1 MSFRTDILTES
12 EAQTLLEEISQ
23 LLEKNSEVTID
34 TPAIL
39 TQRLSLT
46 VPSVQIFVRRG
57 DYVLETNGTSSLF
70 INLSSSLGSIVVET
84 PRTKLIEEVLP
95 QESIPED
102 QWPKVST
109 EISYVDIQSV
119 RISEGI
125 AIFAETTTTIKYTG
139 TGSRGHIILGPIS
152 L

>member
-39 TQRLSLT
+39 TQRLSLS

-57 DYVLETNGTSSLF
+57 DYVLETNGKSSLF

-84 PRTKLIEEVLP
+84 PRTKIIEEAQP

-102 QWPKVST
+102 QWPKVSS

-125 AIFAETTTTIKYTG
+125 AISAEPTTSIKYTG
-139 TGSRGHIILGPIS
+139 TGSRGHIILGPIP